1 MWTLLSSLSKLN
13 AALGDWAF
21 NCYNS
26 VCITEKKI
34 FKISY
39 GFNLLVPKPYGP
51 VTFSTH
57 MNKTF

>member
-1 MWTLLSSLSKLN
+1 MQPWEIELSIAIILSVLL
-13 AALGDWAF
+13 
-21 NCYNS
+21 
-26 VCITEKKI
+26 KKKM